1 VHLAARDT
9 TDAAIAK
16 PGTSFGRVD
25 ELGDK
30 FPRGG
35 YGRARGSITRQPGLV
50 SGLRLS
56 NDRAR
61 NSTSYTRAGSGS
73 FEVDPERAPASR
85 STIGAGFEL
94 CPRQTTHLRWS
105 ICLSPW
111 FLSADDG
118 MIPYSVF
125 GHWAALSIENVPPL
139 RLRLGQQRDC
149 PAGQHRAVSIEDRSG
164 TASRSRDRGSCPP
177 RPY

>member
-73 FEVDPERAPASR
+73 FEVDPELHLLRGVPL
-85 STIGAGFEL
+85 EL
-94 CPRQTTHLRWS
+94 IS
-105 ICLSPW
+105 AMS
-111 FLSADDG
+111 SADN
-118 MIPYSVF
+118 PLAVEHLPVALVF
-125 GHWAALSIENVPPL
+125 ERRRRHDSILCLRSLGLPL
-139 RLRLGQQRDC
+139 
-149 PAGQHRAVSIEDRSG
+149 DRK
-164 TASRSRDRGSCPP
+164 
-177 RPY
+177 RPIIFVGND